1 MILLMMGCL
10 VLLGALML
18 TIVYAAHRAPT
29 MRRSLLIVHCHPS
42 REVAN
47 VMAYRDE
54 RAEVER
60 AHRAKELSDEQYE
73 MACMAIDRRLLDAIQ
88 SGEDVAT
95 GSVNAGKCGAR
106 GAMIVAVLTVVVG
119 YLHFGARDDLRLHD
133 VWQSVAERPRAT
145 VKDYVDSL
153 EPLAHLQPHNP
164 HVWAVLWPLY
174 TNIGHYDG
182 AIFALRQQMRIEGES
197 TQGLAQLAQMR
208 FMAAG
213 GVVTPEVAVL
223 CHQILAVEPEHP
235 AIQGM
240 LGVAAYTRHDYRQA
254 LEHWQL
260 ALDGGADAQG
270 LGARIRENMAQARQ
284 QLQAL
289 GPPSTIPARHVQ

>member
-1 MILLMMGCL
+1 MILLVIGCL
-10 VLLGALML
+10 VLLGALAV
-18 TIVYAAHRAPT
+18 TVVYAAHSAPA
-29 MRRSLLIVHCHPS
+29 MRRSLMIDHCHPS

-54 RAEVER
+54 RADIER
-60 AHRAKELSDEQYE
+60 AHRAGELNDDQYAT
-73 MACMAIDRRLLDAIQ
+73 ACMTVERRLLKAIQ
-88 SGEDVAT
+88 SGEDVAS
-95 GSVNAGKCGAR
+95 GSVNAGKCGAC
-106 GAMIVAVLTVVVG
+106 GAMVVAVLAVIVG
-119 YLHFGARDDLRLHD
+119 YLHFGAHDDLRLHE

-145 VKDYVDSL
+145 VQDYVDSL
-153 EPLAHLQPHNP
+153 EPLARLQPHNP

-174 TNIGHYDG
+174 TNIGHYDE

-223 CHQILAVEPEHP
+223 CRQVLAVEPEHP

-240 LGVAAYTRHDYRQA
+240 LGVAAYTRHDYRGA

-260 ALDGGADAQG
+260 ALDGGADAEG
-270 LGARIRENMAQARQ
+270 LGARLRENMAQARQ

-289 GPPSTIPARHVQ
+289 GLPSTLPARHAQ

>member
-1 MILLMMGCL
+1 MTLLIMGCL
-10 VLLGALML
+10 VLVGALVFV
-18 TIVYAAHRAPT
+18 IVYARCRAPE
-29 MRRSLLIVHCHPS
+29 MRRSLMIDHCHPS

-47 VMAYRDE
+47 VMAYRDQ

-60 AHRAKELSDEQYE
+60 VHTAGEMSDEQYIS
-73 MACMAIDRRLLDAIQ
+73 ACMTIDRRLLRAIQ
-88 SGEDVAT
+88 SGEDVAS
-95 GSVNAGKCGAR
+95 GSVNAGKCGAY
-106 GAMIVAVLTVVVG
+106 GTMVVAVLTIIVG
-119 YLHFGARDDLRLHD
+119 YLHFGAHDDLRLHD

-145 VKDYVDSL
+145 VQDYVDSL
-153 EPLAHLQPHNP
+153 EPLAHMQPHNP

-174 TNIGHYDG
+174 TNMGHYDE
-182 AIFALRQQMRIEGES
+182 AIFALRQQMRIEGDS

-213 GVVTPEVAVL
+213 GMITPEVATL
-223 CHQILAVEPEHP
+223 CRQVLAVEPQHP

-240 LGVAAYTRHDYRQA
+240 LGVAAYTRHDYHRA

-260 ALDGGADAQG
+260 ALDGGADEQG
-270 LGARIRENMAQARQ
+270 LGTRLRENMVQARQ

-289 GPPSTIPARHVQ
+289 EPPSISSARHAQ